1 MTVTLITSGTYSV
14 DPSLTME
21 REGLKLTAYL
31 CPAGKLT
38 IGYGHTGD
46 DVFAGMCITPDKA
59 DFLLTRDLMA
69 SANTVAR
76 LVKVDLNDRQF
87 SALVDFVFNLGGG
100 ALAASTLL
108 EKLNDSDYRGAAD
121 QFLLWDKAH
130 VDGQLVVVSGLT
142 IRRQRERE
150 EFLS

>member
-1 MTVTLITSGTYSV
+1 MSITVGQHSV

-21 REGLKLTAYL
+21 REGLKLVAYL

-46 DVFAGMCITPDKA
+46 DVHVGMTITPDKA
-59 DFLLTRDLMA
+59 DFLLSRDLMA
-69 SANTVAR
+69 ASQSVIR
-76 LVKVDLNDRQF
+76 LVQVELNNNQF

-100 ALAASTLL
+100 ALASSTLL
-108 EKLNDSDYRGAAD
+108 EKLNHGDYAGAAD

-130 VDGQLVVVSGLT
+130 VNGQLVTIPGLT
-142 IRRQRERE
+142 VRRQRERE
-150 EFLS
+150 EFLA